1 MPDQV
6 EENRRRMRDL
16 LAKVQRGSAL
26 FKMPQF
32 RKVSNCS
39 FLGVKKVENM
49 KRFVISAIVAVLS
62 LSTAPAR
69 ADWSLPVRISE
80 PGGCMYPQILAQ
92 GDTLH
97 VVYTNLYPHGKI
109 SYVRSTDAGNSW
121 SGRKVLSDSGSSYL
135 ALSPRVMRNGQRLM
149 CIWLNRFNAGVYLYN
164 VGCNISNDDGRT
176 WGSPRYI
183 LNPSWQYSF
192 YPTASASGSSVNI
205 IISYGYAIVDS
216 VIFYNIRSTNFGA
229 TWGQPVEMFRVY
241 AAGVGDMVSI
251 GNLVHYAWGCIPNS
265 GDDIDVYYIR
275 STDAGI
281 TWSPMVRLTDADN
294 KPSQRPSLAVYAGS
308 AVAFSWWDAKYC
320 PYGTLGDIFA
330 KQSFD
335 AGRNWGLEDEVTFGH
350 MATLSDLAW
359 VGDSLY
365 LVWQDHRFANL
376 TVFYVSSPDSIHD
389 WSPEQRLEDDPAH
402 SSFPAV
408 TASNG
413 RVYVVWADERCAPD
427 TDICGGVYF
436 TRKPAFPDAI
446 NEPGVIPHEAAT
458 LSAYPNPF
466 NTSITITYSN
476 MRGGDIRI
484 YDVKGQLVRTFS
496 VEGEKD
502 GKIIWDAHDA
512 SGKKVSSGIYFA
524 RARASQ
530 KTQVI
535 KLVYLR

>member
-1 MPDQV
+1 
-6 EENRRRMRDL
+6 
-16 LAKVQRGSAL
+16 
-26 FKMPQF
+26 
-32 RKVSNCS
+32 
-39 FLGVKKVENM
+39 
-49 KRFVISAIVAVLS
+49 
-62 LSTAPAR
+62 
-69 ADWSLPVRISE
+69 VRISE
-80 PGGCMYPQILAQ
+80 PGGCLYPQILAQ

-97 VVYTNLYPHGKI
+97 VVYSNNHGGTKI
-109 SYVRSTDAGNSW
+109 GYVRSTDAGLTW
-121 SGRKVLSDSGSSYL
+121 SHYKILSDTSNTEDNQF
-135 ALSPRVMRNGQRLM
+135 PRIMRNGSNIMAVWRAFIL
-149 CIWLNRFNAGVYLYN
+149 RGVYRR
-164 VGCNISNDDGRT
+164 NIGYSFSHDDGLNWSAPSYVLDQSSERMMYVNGAST
-176 WGSPRYI
+176 GS
-183 LNPSWQYSF
+183 N
-192 YPTASASGSSVNI
+192 VN
-205 IISYGYAIVDS
+205 
-216 VIFYNIRSTNFGA
+216 VIFSDYVDQDLVFYDVRSTDFGT

-413 RVYVVWADERCAPD
+413 KVYVVWADERCAPD

-436 TRKPAFPDAI
+436 TRNPAEPDAI
-446 NEPGVIPHEAAT
+446 NQEISRPENMSLIR
-458 LSAYPNPF
+458 AYPNPF
-466 NTSITITYSN
+466 NGATVITYSN
-476 MRGGDIRI
+476 LKGGDIGI
-484 YDVKGQLVRTFS
+484 YDIKGQLVRAFS
-496 VEGEKD
+496 VEGEKG
-502 GKIIWDAHDA
+502 GKIKWDATDA
-512 SGKKVSSGIYFA
+512 LGNKVSSGIYFA

-530 KTQVI
+530 KTQTI
-535 KLVYLR
+535 KLLYLR